1 MLQVYESTHTH
12 QQAVMQLQ
20 DKLMNL
26 EGRASQHQN
35 VLETATKKHLETV
48 ERLQQEK
55 AMLEVK
61 LQAQEKE
68 VYVPPIE
75 LYISTRGRTGDA
87 SCTNVTG
94 PQGDTRTILH
104 AC

>member
-1 MLQVYESTHTH
+1 MYESTHTH

-20 DKLMNL
+20 DKLVAL
-26 EGRASQHQN
+26 EGRASQHQT
-35 VLETATKKHLETV
+35 VLETAAKKHQETI

-68 VYVPPIE
+68 VCV
-75 LYISTRGRTGDA
+75 S
-87 SCTNVTG
+87 
-94 PQGDTRTILH
+94 
-104 AC
+104 